1 MNQVMKPE
9 LRKIIQYLNTNSG
22 EYVSSSMISN
32 LIGFSSKTTAA
43 FLKEI
48 DIIVREQGA
57 YIDAKTGFGYRLQI
71 NNQELFNEFLN
82 QNIRGQRYDI
92 DESVQIVHYMIRE
105 FLVHGPLKM
114 AYFEDNLFMTR
125 TSVNKYYKEVNDV
138 VERFH
143 LRFDRLSSK
152 GNSILGAEHNLRC
165 CINYEVFYFLHKT
178 TQMDESFYDYY
189 LNCAETETIRQI
201 IIKNQREYKV
211 NYLDDTSLAEL
222 ANFLYIAHTR
232 NIAGFYLQYD
242 DETIDRYVKR
252 NSYYMAESIIKEI
265 TEKTGLSLT
274 ENEVLFT
281 AIYIIAN
288 RCFISKEEFPMSEGY
303 MACKKLS
310 VELVNYLA
318 EQNNFRY
325 IAHDEVLIDSLSLN
339 LTQIVTQSEFCLYR
353 ANQIYYST
361 KSLEATLLAT
371 QCAKF
376 LKDRY
381 GFKLSQNQIGYLSAI
396 IYPVF
401 GRYPFQSILG
411 RAIVVS
417 DINKSVAMGIRER
430 LIRNFGNHF
439 TSVDVYN
446 LYELEE
452 FNLAQFTYIFSTYD
466 KRKLPSLPDNMSYVY
481 VNTFF
486 NLSEKNYIR
495 NMLVNRNLKSTYDYI
510 EVIGKMRIHLNV
522 KAKTKNDLYQY
533 LARSI
538 QTDEMQPEEVVSSIE
553 LFESFN
559 EYSKKFNVVFVTP
572 LNAVS
577 KNPQVSA
584 YILRKSIKWDTA
596 KIQVVVFCDRGT
608 NKEYAEFFENESLTQ
623 VLYRLFTRQDTLQ
636 LLMEGGD
643 PQKID
648 AWTKEIS
655 ERIIAN
661 GASFR

>member
-1 MNQVMKPE
+1 M
-9 LRKIIQYLNTNSG
+9 
-22 EYVSSSMISN
+22 SSSMISN
-32 LIGFSSKTTAA
+32 LIGFSSKTTAS
-43 FLKEI
+43 FLKDI
-48 DIIVREQGA
+48 DYLLRNHGA
-57 YIDAKTGFGYRLQI
+57 YIDAKTGYGYRLLV
-71 NNQELFNEFLN
+71 NNREQFNEFLN

-105 FLVHGPLKM
+105 FIVHGPLKM
-114 AYFEDNLFMTR
+114 AYFEESLFMTR
-125 TSVNKYYKEVNDV
+125 TSVNKYYKEVSEV

-143 LRFDRLSSK
+143 LRLDRLSSK
-152 GNSILGAEHNLRC
+152 GNTIFGAEHNLRC
-165 CINYEVFYFLHKT
+165 CINYEVFYYLHKT
-178 TQMDESFYDYY
+178 YQMDESFYDYY
-189 LNCAETETIRQI
+189 LNCEEIETIRQI
-201 IIKNQREYKV
+201 IIKNQREYKA

-222 ANFLYIAHTR
+222 ANFLYIAHVR
-232 NIAGFYLQYD
+232 NSSGLYLEYD

-252 NSYYMAESIIKEI
+252 NSYYMAQSIIGEI
-265 TEKTGLSLT
+265 TEKTELNLT

-288 RCFISKEEFPMSEGY
+288 RCFISKEEFPISEGY

-318 EQNNFRY
+318 LQNNFKY
-325 IAHDEVLIDSLSLN
+325 ITHDEELIDSLSLN
-339 LTQIVTQSEFCLYR
+339 LTQIVTQSEFCFYR

-381 GFKLSQNQIGYLSAI
+381 GFKLSHNQIGYLSAI

-452 FNLAQFTYIFSTYD
+452 INLIQYTYIFSTYD
-466 KRKLPSLPDNMSYVY
+466 KRKLPTLHDNMSYVY

-522 KAKTKNDLYQY
+522 KAKTKAEMYQY
-533 LARSI
+533 LSRTIPATI
-538 QTDEMQPEEVVSSIE
+538 VTPEEIVDSIE

-577 KNPQVSA
+577 KDPQVSA
-584 YILRKSIKWDTA
+584 YIPMKSIKWDTA
-596 KIQVVVFCDRGT
+596 KIQVVIFWDRGK

-643 PQKID
+643 QQKID
-648 AWTKEIS
+648 AWAKEIS